1 MNNYWRKKHL
11 ELIAG
16 GLHIDRDELARF
28 IGPPASAHFVLHS
41 TGDVTAM
48 YPFNRTKLKDENPEQ
63 FATQAAVAR
72 AKREAMDYTDDMF
85 ARTIKRVQALEDGR
99 KPAVANGPTY
109 FAEIDYGSFSRVAA
123 ARQERDDLRKENA
136 RLRQEN
142 TALDA
147 MCDQLRIAGDQ
158 QAATIANLEREREH
172 IREGREK
179 AVARCIELE
188 KENAALRPSL
198 TERDLRLATIRS
210 KAERVLSTRLAQSSS
225 VHELVDEACR

>member
-1 MNNYWRKKHL
+1 MSDWRK
-11 ELIAG
+11 ERIALIAN
-16 GLHIDRDELARF
+16 GLHINRDELERLVDTATTT
-28 IGPPASAHFVLHS
+28 
-41 TGDVTAM
+41 TGDPIAM
-48 YPFNRTKLKDENPEQ
+48 NPLNRAKLKDEPLTRL
-63 FATQAAVAR
+63 ADMGDVSA

-99 KPAVANGPTY
+99 KPAVANGPTC
-109 FAEIDYGSFSRVAA
+109 FVEIDYGSFSRVAA
-123 ARQERDDLRKENA
+123 AQQERDDLRKENA

-179 AVARCIELE
+179 AVARCVELE
-188 KENAALRPSL
+188 EVNGYLRGL
-198 TERDLRLATIRS
+198 LGARR
-210 KAERVLSTRLAQSSS
+210 
-225 VHELVDEACR
+225 

>member
-1 MNNYWRKKHL
+1 MLPFPRAKL
-11 ELIAG
+11 TS
-16 GLHIDRDELARF
+16 DEPAARLADM
-28 IGPPASAHFVLHS
+28 S
-41 TGDVTAM
+41 D
-48 YPFNRTKLKDENPEQ
+48 
-63 FATQAAVAR
+63 VAR
-72 AKREAMDYTDDMF
+72 AQRAARDYTDDMF

-109 FAEIDYGSFSRVAA
+109 FVEIDYGSFSRVAA

-158 QAATIANLEREREH
+158 QAKTIGNLEREREH

-179 AVARCIELE
+179 AVAHGLELV
-188 KENAALRPSL
+188 KEND
-198 TERDLRLATIRS
+198 DLR
-210 KAERVLSTRLAQSSS
+210 KRLAAIRCKARAIPSWYPRSSY
-225 VHELVDEACR
+225 LVSDLLEACR